1 MRSPLFYML
10 QHYRYHKMTDNHTPE
25 QISEII
31 DMAWCDKT
39 SFDDIKQITGI
50 AEQQVINI
58 MRLNLKPNSFRLW
71 RKRVSGRKAKHSV
84 KLNLVQNIV
93 HDGNSI

>member
-1 MRSPLFYML
+1 
-10 QHYRYHKMTDNHTPE
+10 MTHNHSPE

-39 SFDDIKQITGI
+39 SFDDIKKITGI

-58 MRLNLKPNSFRLW
+58 MRLNLKPSSFRLW

-84 KLNLVQNIV
+84 KLDLVQNSV
-93 HDGNSI
+93 HDDDNIE